1 MMQTSVAAEPI
12 TSELRTLTNEKIRI
26 ENALWG
32 LFISDAL
39 SMPAHWYYKRE
50 YIKRDFGAITGY
62 NDAPHPHPESFM
74 VGNGYHPDVS
84 KANELGRPYDIL
96 HDHVRFY
103 NASYNHLA
111 IQTAERAGE
120 HANAMPVL
128 NERYHYHHGLKAGE
142 NTLAAN
148 LVRVLMRSVIA
159 KGGYEK
165 NTEKTTKQ
173 EEPGDGRRDPATGS
187 TSAGPEAPGRDQGDA
202 TAENPKKPPEGS
214 AWPQAPGEEHA
225 HRERRTGR
233 EDENGQE
240 ERERDQR
247 TNARPGDGKAHRADG
262 GRGGGGGGG
271 GGESKKHE
279 SGEGSARHGGTD
291 ERRRERTERGKEEGG
306 KGGSQDAFL
315 QDFIAY
321 MSTPGNDRDP
331 YCEIYIRA
339 WFENY
344 SKGVAPE
351 LCAQK
356 QRTVWS
362 IGSHGG
368 VIRPLVLSIFANEP
382 YQGLGMAISHQ
393 QLTHRSENVA
403 SALGVLVPLLHALLK
418 GEDPHATI
426 SEYAKKVRLI
436 KIKGEELSKTYRAHK
451 GPGNI
456 PKDQMWKIHTE
467 FSNQYLD
474 VNRVLEEYSDDEI
487 IGKLFATACY
497 PEHGVPLLLCLLQ
510 RNNAAFKASLLA
522 NANAGGDNVHR
533 GMILGLLAGASNTEM
548 PGELKSGLLA
558 YNELKN
564 EISDFV
570 NLL

>member
-1 MMQTSVAAEPI
+1 MHASVNVESTTKKLQVLP
-12 TSELRTLTNEKIRI
+12 NEKLRI

-39 SMPAHWYYKRE
+39 SMPAHWYYKLE
-50 YIKRDFGAITGY
+50 YLKRDFGAIDGY

-84 KANELGRPYDIL
+84 KANELGRPYEIL
-96 HDHVRFY
+96 HDHIRFY
-103 NASYNHLA
+103 NTSYNHLA

-128 NERYHYHHGLKAGE
+128 NDRYHYHHGLKAGE

-159 KGGYEK
+159 KGDY
-165 NTEKTTKQ
+165 
-173 EEPGDGRRDPATGS
+173 D
-187 TSAGPEAPGRDQGDA
+187 
-202 TAENPKKPPEGS
+202 
-214 AWPQAPGEEHA
+214 
-225 HRERRTGR
+225 
-233 EDENGQE
+233 
-240 ERERDQR
+240 
-247 TNARPGDGKAHRADG
+247 
-262 GRGGGGGGG
+262 
-271 GGESKKHE
+271 
-279 SGEGSARHGGTD
+279 
-291 ERRRERTERGKEEGG
+291 
-306 KGGSQDAFL
+306 QDAFL
-315 QDFIAY
+315 QDFITY
-321 MSTPGNDRDP
+321 MSTPGNNRDP

-344 SKGVAPE
+344 SEGIAPE

-356 QRTVWS
+356 QRSVWS

-368 VIRPLVLSIFANEP
+368 IIRPLVLSFFAKEP
-382 YQGLGMAISHQ
+382 YQGLGLAVSHQ

-403 SALGVLVPLLHALLK
+403 SALGVLVPLLHALLRGK
-418 GEDPHATI
+418 QPHEII
-426 SEYAKKVRLI
+426 SEHAKKVRLI
-436 KIKGEELSKTYRAHK
+436 KISGEDLSKTYRAHK

-474 VNRVLEEYSDDEI
+474 VNSVLETSSDEEI
-487 IGKLFATACY
+487 IGKLFSTACY
-497 PEHGVPLLLCLLQ
+497 PEHGLPLLLCLLQ
-510 RNNAAFKASLLA
+510 RNNADFKASLLA

-533 GMILGLLAGASNTEM
+533 GMILGLLAGASNAEI
-548 PGELKSGLLA
+548 PFELKSGLLA
-558 YNELKN
+558 YHELEN
-564 EISDFV
+564 EIRDFV

>member
-39 SMPAHWYYKRE
+39 SMPAHWYYKLE
-50 YIKRDFGAITGY
+50 YLKRDFGAIDGY
-62 NDAPHPHPESFM
+62 NDAPCPHPESFM

-84 KANELGRPYDIL
+84 KANELGRAYDIL
-96 HDHVRFY
+96 HEHICFY
-103 NASYNHLA
+103 NTSYNHLV
-111 IQTAERAGE
+111 IQTAKHAGE
-120 HANAMPVL
+120 HANAMPAL

-159 KGGYEK
+159 KGGY
-165 NTEKTTKQ
+165 
-173 EEPGDGRRDPATGS
+173 D
-187 TSAGPEAPGRDQGDA
+187 
-202 TAENPKKPPEGS
+202 
-214 AWPQAPGEEHA
+214 
-225 HRERRTGR
+225 
-233 EDENGQE
+233 
-240 ERERDQR
+240 
-247 TNARPGDGKAHRADG
+247 
-262 GRGGGGGGG
+262 
-271 GGESKKHE
+271 
-279 SGEGSARHGGTD
+279 
-291 ERRRERTERGKEEGG
+291 
-306 KGGSQDAFL
+306 QDAFL
-315 QDFIAY
+315 QDFITY
-321 MSTPGNDRDP
+321 MSTPGNNRDP

-339 WFENY
+339 WFENF

-368 VIRPLVLSIFANEP
+368 IIRPLVLSIFTNDP

-393 QLTHRSENVA
+393 QLTHRSENVS

-418 GEDPHATI
+418 GEDPYATI
-426 SEYAKKVRLI
+426 SEYARKVRLI
-436 KIKGEELSKTYRAHK
+436 KIKGEELSKTYRAHQ
-451 GPGNI
+451 GPGKI

-474 VNRVLEEYSDDEI
+474 VNRVLKAYSDELI
-487 IGKLFATACY
+487 IGKRFATACY
-497 PEHGVPLLLCLLQ
+497 PEHGLPLLLCLLQ

-533 GMILGLLAGASNTEM
+533 GMILGLLAGASNTEI

-570 NLL
+570 NLCFSPSVLPVAGI

>member
-1 MMQTSVAAEPI
+1 MQTSVNMESAARE
-12 TSELRTLTNEKIRI
+12 SRSLTDEKMRI

-62 NDAPHPHPESFM
+62 NDAPNPHPESFM
-74 VGNGYHPDVS
+74 VGNDYHPDVS
-84 KANELGRPYDIL
+84 KANEMGRPYDIL
-96 HDHVRFY
+96 HDHIRFY
-103 NASYNHLA
+103 NTSYNHLA
-111 IQTAERAGE
+111 IRTAEHAGE
-120 HANAMPVL
+120 HANPMPIL

-159 KGGYEK
+159 KGDY
-165 NTEKTTKQ
+165 
-173 EEPGDGRRDPATGS
+173 D
-187 TSAGPEAPGRDQGDA
+187 
-202 TAENPKKPPEGS
+202 
-214 AWPQAPGEEHA
+214 
-225 HRERRTGR
+225 
-233 EDENGQE
+233 
-240 ERERDQR
+240 
-247 TNARPGDGKAHRADG
+247 
-262 GRGGGGGGG
+262 
-271 GGESKKHE
+271 
-279 SGEGSARHGGTD
+279 
-291 ERRRERTERGKEEGG
+291 
-306 KGGSQDAFL
+306 QDAFL
-315 QDFIAY
+315 QDLIAY
-321 MSTPGNDRDP
+321 MSTPGNNRDP
-331 YCEIYIRA
+331 YCEIYIRS
-339 WFENY
+339 WFESY

-356 QRTVWS
+356 QRSVWS

-368 VIRPLVLSIFANEP
+368 IIRPLVLSIFANEP

-393 QLTHRSENVA
+393 QLTHRSENVS
-403 SALGVLVPLLHALLK
+403 SALGVLAPLLHTLLK

-510 RNNAAFKASLLA
+510 RNNADFKASLLA

-533 GMILGLLAGASNTEM
+533 GMILGLLAGASTTEI
-548 PGELKSGLLA
+548 PHELKSGLLA
-558 YNELKN
+558 YHELEN